1 MQQIKTQAQIREISD
16 RLSQEGKIIGLVPT
30 MGALHQGHAAL
41 VRRARQEND
50 IVIVSVFVNPIQF
63 NNPSDLEKYPRTLTE
78 DLDLLASL
86 GCDYVFT
93 PEAVEMY
100 PPNETPHEIYDF
112 GTLDKVMEGA
122 SRPGHFQGVAVI
134 VSKLFDLSCAH
145 KAYFGEKDFQ
155 QLAIIQH
162 LVKQKK
168 REIEIV
174 PCAIV
179 REEDGLA
186 MSSRNMRL
194 TVEQRAL
201 APVIHKILLAS
212 KLLQTEK
219 TPKELQEWIRKE
231 IAAYSAMELEYFEI
245 ADAESLQSI
254 HTWNDCKHCVGCI
267 VVLFDQVRLIDNIR
281 YY

>member
-16 RLSQEGKIIGLVPT
+16 KLNQEGKIIGLVPT

-78 DLDLLASL
+78 DLDLLESL

-100 PPNETPHEIYDF
+100 PPNGIPHEIYDF

-168 REIEIV
+168 REIAIV

-201 APVIHKILLAS
+201 APVIHKILQAS

-231 IAAYSAMELEYFEI
+231 IAVYPAMELEYFEI